1 MKKLTSLIIFVG
13 LAINVSGQ
21 DQPKNLKE
29 AFKADWLIGTWERK
43 NDNGQVDS
51 HTFGWKIQD
60 VLMFKEYKADGVPQA
75 FAIISLDTDEDMV
88 KIQSYSA
95 RGTTSTGEMKAE
107 GDKVTRKS
115 NWKTNKLSEE
125 EVKSRMESIVA
136 NQLASGAVKKEGV
149 PELKQNIRKYYQR
162 TSGTRE
168 YTYVRQGKDKMVM
181 TRLSKTASGQ
191 LGGNPVIYTRKKE

>member
-1 MKKLTSLIIFVG
+1 MKKLISLFIFAG
-13 LAINVSGQ
+13 LTISVSGQ
-21 DQPKNLKE
+21 EEPKNLKE
-29 AFKADWLIGTWERK
+29 AFKADWLIGTWERENG
-43 NDNGQVDS
+43 NDQIVS
-51 HTFGWKIQD
+51 HTFGWQIQD

-75 FAIISLDTDEDMV
+75 FAIISLDTDDDKV
-88 KIQSYSA
+88 KIQSYNV
-95 RGTTSTGEMKAE
+95 RGTSTGEMKAE
-107 GDKVTRKS
+107 GDKVIRKS

-125 EVKSRMESIVA
+125 ELKSRIESIVA

-191 LGGNPVIYTRKKE
+191 LGGDPITFTRKKE

>member
-1 MKKLTSLIIFVG
+1 MKKLTSLLIFVG

-21 DQPKNLKE
+21 EEPKNLKE

-107 GDKVTRKS
+107 GDKVTRTS

-125 EVKSRMESIVA
+125 ELKSRIESIVA
-136 NQLASGAVKKEGV
+136 NQIASGAIQEAGV

-168 YTYVRQGKDKMVM
+168 YTYEMQGKDKMIM
-181 TRLSKTASGQ
+181 TRLSKTTSGQ
-191 LGGNPVIYTRKKE
+191 LGGNPTTFTRKKE